1 MSRPVIL
8 SLSALAFLGACAQQ
22 PGQTGLDRNI
32 GLGAALGAAI
42 GGGLGTL
49 AGGDDRRNALIG
61 AGIGAL
67 AGAAV
72 GDYLNRQQAQLEQDL
87 AGTGATIVN
96 TGDQLLVNLP
106 AGVTFDFDSAVVR
119 PEFIPALNDVANTLR
134 QFQQSY
140 VDVVGH
146 TDNVGSAAYNQTL
159 SERRAQSV
167 ANVLINRGVQP
178 QRIITSGMG
187 FTQPVASNA
196 TPEGRA
202 RNRRV
207 ELRITPL
214 T

>member
-1 MSRPVIL
+1 MFRPAIL
-8 SLSALAFLGACAQQ
+8 SLGALAFLGACAQQ
-22 PGQTGLDRNI
+22 PGQGGLDRNVGI
-32 GLGAALGAAI
+32 GAALGAAI

-106 AGVTFDFDSAVVR
+106 AGVTFDFDSAAVR

-167 ANVLINRGVQP
+167 ANVLTNRGVQP

-187 FTQPVASNA
+187 FNQPVASND